1 MREGWKNGEVILP
14 YRENQL
20 RFKLGLSISLIFY
33 SIDRARVGGSLS
45 AMRVLNIVE
54 ECYFWI

>member
-20 RFKLGLSISLIFY
+20 RFKLGLSISLIF
-33 SIDRARVGGSLS
+33 IK
-45 AMRVLNIVE
+45 
-54 ECYFWI
+54 WIEQWLESHWVP

>member
-14 YRENQL
+14 YGENQL
-20 RFKLGLSISLIFY
+20 RFKLSLSISLIFY
-33 SIDRARVGGSLS
+33 SIDRARVGG
-45 AMRVLNIVE
+45 MMGTIGVLNIVE